1 MDVGVFDAHTTCKRH
16 KSCGERGRLE
26 ERGSKGGQ
34 ERARERGL
42 GYIYIYIIYIYILTM
57 MAQTVI
63 ACATTHRADVERE
76 GVGNGGREGG
86 SERAS
91 ERGRMGERE
100 GERKRGSMK
109 ERNGT
114 VSFISWISLDR

>member
-34 ERARERGL
+34 ERARARKKGL

-91 ERGRMGERE
+91 ERAWENGRKGGREEAREHERE
-100 GERKRGSMK
+100 E
-109 ERNGT
+109 
-114 VSFISWISLDR
+114 